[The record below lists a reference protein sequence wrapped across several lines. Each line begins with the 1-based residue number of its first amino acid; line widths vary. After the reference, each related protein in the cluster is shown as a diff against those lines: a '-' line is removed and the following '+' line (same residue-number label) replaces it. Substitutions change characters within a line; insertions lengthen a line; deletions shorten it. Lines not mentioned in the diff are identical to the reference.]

1 MSQPFLTASWRHLLM
16 INYEVDAG
24 VLRPFV
30 PRGTEIDLWN
40 GRTFL
45 SVVGFQFLDTRV
57 HGLAIPGHRN
67 FPEVNLR
74 FYIMRKD
81 SAGVR
86 RGVAFIQ
93 ELVPRR
99 VVALVARWVYNE
111 NYHRLPMQQEVQ
123 PPDPPKRH
131 AGIVAYRWRANGRS
145 HAIEA
150 DIAGEPSLAAAGSE
164 PWFITEHYWGYA
176 RQRNGT
182 TLEYQVEHPPWRVWQ
197 PTQVAVDPDLATY
210 YGSPFTDA
218 LRQAPSSAFVA
229 DGSEVSVYPG
239 RPLD

>member
-1 MSQPFLTASWRHLLM
+1 M
-16 INYEVDAG
+16 INYEVDPV

-67 FPEVNLR
+67 FLEVNLR
-74 FYIMRKD
+74 FYLRREQP
-81 SAGVR
+81 GELR

-99 VVALVARWVYNE
+99 AIAWVARWLYNE
-111 NYHRLPMQQEVQ
+111 NYIARPMKGNVQ
-123 PPDPPKRH
+123 IADPPSRPTG
-131 AGIVAYRWRANGRS
+131 AVAYRWRAGGRW
-145 HAIEA
+145 HTIESS
-150 DIAGEPSLAAAGSE
+150 IAGEPSLAEPGTE
-164 PWFITEHYWGYA
+164 PWFISEHYWGYA
-176 RQRNGT
+176 SQRNGT
-182 TLEYQVEHPPWRVWQ
+182 TVEYQVEHPPWSIWEATNV
-197 PTQVAVDPDLATY
+197 VVDPHVATY

-218 LRQAPSSAFVA
+218 LRQPASSAFVA
-229 DGSEVSVYPG
+229 DGSEVSVFSGEPLKRI
-239 RPLD
+239 RPARG